1 MRFACDPIK
10 NWFGENINLR
20 KSYAAIVNLLP
31 TIMLSSVFSDEKW
44 QQAMLVSI
52 STFIVQDRLKTS
64 PVMVIVHSVMI
75 SVCFF
80 AFINLADHALLFSL
94 ICSSTAALTL
104 RLAGWGN
111 NLRVAGSFTF
121 IPALYLAFEFNKN
134 LPENF
139 SYTCT
144 LSLLHYIWVAT
155 LPTLVLSLLHQWRA
169 FLRSRSLFYHHKNP
183 KLGAKL
189 EYKSPLIACAIAVFL
204 CSMIVESEHIL
215 QGQWLIW
222 SAVSV
227 ITGEMK
233 TSHRKYQSRA
243 IGVAAGGL
251 AGMLIGT
258 VLPHNA
264 FLVETGA
271 IVIVLS
277 LVSFKNYTLEYFIRC
292 TSVAFVVTLLDE
304 QTSLIFTRAFN
315 VLIGGLLGVLL
326 FKVVEKTCSLRSVY

>member
-1 MRFACDPIK
+1 MRYTCSPVK
-10 NWFGENINLR
+10 NWFGENINLS
-20 KSYAAIVNLLP
+20 KIYAAIINLLP
-31 TIMLSSVFSDEKW
+31 TIMLYSVFSDENW

-52 STFIVQDRLKTS
+52 STFIVQDRLKSS
-64 PVMVIVHSVMI
+64 PVMVIIHSVMI
-75 SVCFF
+75 SVCFL
-80 AFINLADHALLFSL
+80 AFINVVNHAFLFSV
-94 ICSSTAALTL
+94 ICSSTAAFTL

-134 LPENF
+134 LPDNF

-144 LSLLHYIWVAT
+144 LPLLLYIWVAT
-155 LPTLVLSLLHQWRA
+155 LPTLVLSFFHQWRV
-169 FLRSRSLFYHHKNP
+169 FMRSRSLVYRHKNP
-183 KLGAKL
+183 ELGEKL

-227 ITGEMK
+227 ITGEIK
-233 TSHRKYQSRA
+233 NSHRKYQSRA

-258 VLPHNA
+258 ALPHNA
-264 FLVETGA
+264 FLIETGA
-271 IVIVLS
+271 IVTVLS

-315 VLIGGLLGVLL
+315 VLVGGLTGVLL
-326 FKVVEKTCSLRSVY
+326 FKIVEKTRSYRSVC

>member
-1 MRFACDPIK
+1 MHSTCGPVT
-10 NWFGENINLR
+10 NWLGEYIDLRKIYAALINL
-20 KSYAAIVNLLP
+20 IP
-31 TIMLSSVFSDEKW
+31 TIMLSSVFSDENW

-64 PVMVIVHSVMI
+64 PVMVIIHSMMI
-75 SVCFF
+75 SVCFL
-80 AFINLADHALLFSL
+80 AFINLANHALLFSV
-94 ICSSTAALTL
+94 ICSSTAAFTL

-134 LPENF
+134 LPDNF
-139 SYTCT
+139 NYTCT
-144 LSLLHYIWVAT
+144 LPLLLYIWIAT
-155 LPTLVLSLLHQWRA
+155 LPTLVMSLFHQWRV
-169 FLRSRSLFYHHKNP
+169 FLRSHSLFYRHKTP
-183 KLGAKL
+183 DLGAKS
-189 EYKSPLIACAIAVFL
+189 EYKLPLIACAIAVFL
-204 CSMIVESEHIL
+204 CSMIVKYEHIL

-233 TSHRKYQSRA
+233 TSHRKYQSRV

-277 LVSFKNYTLEYFIRC
+277 LVSFKNYTMEYFIRC

-315 VLIGGLLGVLL
+315 VLIGGLIGILL
-326 FKVVEKTCSLRSVY
+326 FKIVDKTCSFRSLC